1 MDVFE
6 EIRTILTEILDLESR
21 EVTEES
27 YLIRELGAESIDLL
41 ELTAALNARFR
52 IKVKEDDL
60 FLRNI
65 RYRLKEVRREGGEI
79 LPLRD
84 FPFLTK
90 ERLSEIDS
98 DPATAPVLK
107 VKDLVSYVAWQMQR
121 A

>member
-1 MDVFE
+1 MDIFE

-21 EVTEES
+21 DVTDES

-41 ELTAALNARFR
+41 ELTAALNARFG

-65 RYRLKEVRREGGEI
+65 RYRLKEVRREDGEI
-79 LPLRD
+79 VPLRD

-90 ERLSEIDS
+90 ERLREIYS
-98 DPATAPVLK
+98 DLETAPVLK